1 MIKWLIT
8 LLITSNALLQDIFN
22 LPIDGKLSS
31 KGKLIAHPLIIFENK
46 ETKTYYCIRL
56 QTANK
61 STIKNDIL
69 IDNKTYQSNDY
80 WKNHQGVAV
89 TKDVFIIDKELLE
102 SNIDNCV
109 YEDTFELNDSDKNL
123 IINDLAKRIN
133 SIPPNLNILKISTN
147 NLENNLVLYTND
159 DLINSQLNSTIKSKD
174 YRIKQSIKNYYTY
187 HFNKD
192 KFLKN
197 VNVPNEEYTK
207 EALRNIKLCI
217 NKELNIHNN
226 NFEYE
231 LDKETNN
238 YVYKEI
244 IKSNNPNILSEFDK
258 TPTSFEASEV
268 IKEYK
273 ESLKENKDEDKL
285 NQNEEK
291 ENKLKH

>member
-1 MIKWLIT
+1 MSLDSWKPLKIT
-8 LLITSNALLQDIFN
+8 NPLLENIFK
-22 LPIDGKLSS
+22 LPIDKKLSN
-31 KGKLIAHPLIIFENK
+31 GKIQAHPLIIFENK

-109 YEDTFELNDSDKNL
+109 YENTFELNDNDKSL
-123 IINDLAKRIN
+123 IINDLDKRIN
-133 SIPPNLNILKISTN
+133 SIPPNLNILKISN
-147 NLENNLVLYTND
+147 NLRHNLPLYTID
-159 DLINSQLNSTIKSKD
+159 ELINNQLISTLYSANNK
-174 YRIKQSIKNYYTY
+174 IKQSTKNYYKY

-197 VNVPNEEYTK
+197 INISNQEYTK
-207 EALRNIKLCI
+207 EALKNIKLCI
-217 NKELNIHNN
+217 NKELNIDNN

-244 IKSNNPNILSEFDK
+244 IERNNQNILSEFDK
-258 TPTSFEASEV
+258 TPTSFEDSEV

-273 ESLKENKDEDKL
+273 KSLQENNSKDKL
-285 NQNEEK
+285 DNNDKK

>member
-1 MIKWLIT
+1 MSLDLWKPLKIN
-8 LLITSNALLQDIFN
+8 NALLQDIFN

-109 YEDTFELNDSDKNL
+109 YEDTFELNDSDKSL
-123 IINDLAKRIN
+123 IINDLDKRIN
-133 SIPPNLNILKISTN
+133 SIPPNLNILKISN
-147 NLENNLVLYTND
+147 NLENNFLVLYTND
-159 DLINSQLNSTIKSKD
+159 DLIDSQLNSTIKSND
-174 YRIKQSIKNYYTY
+174 YRIKPSTKNYYAN

-197 VNVPNEEYTK
+197 VNISNQEYTK

-217 NKELNIHNN
+217 NKELNIDNN

-244 IKSNNPNILSEFDK
+244 IESNNKNILSEFDK
-258 TPTSFEASEV
+258 TPTAFEDSEV

-273 ESLKENKDEDKL
+273 KSLQKNNSKDKL
-285 NQNEEK
+285 NNNEKK